1 MANLPSVE
9 DLLAAGS
16 HFGHQTQR
24 WNPKMKPYILAEKNG
39 IYVLNL
45 SKTRDLL
52 EEAAKAAA
60 KISESG
66 KTVLF
71 VGTKPTARQ
80 CVLDAAAACNQFS
93 VTNRWLG
100 GMLTNFQTVRKSIKK
115 IDKIDAME
123 QDGTFQALSKK
134 EVLDKNREREKLLSV
149 FGGIREMV
157 NLPGLLVVTDLAHEK
172 IAVAEA
178 RRLHIPIIGIC
189 DTNVDPT
196 LVDYPVPANDDAVKS
211 IKLIVDYI
219 AANVRSSTTARTSNM
234 QITASLVNELRQKT
248 GVGMMQCKKA
258 LTETDGDM
266 DKAVE
271 LLRKQ
276 GAAVA
281 AKRADKAAKEGRIY
295 LVETADKAA
304 AFELSCETEPVS
316 NNEDFVALA
325 NLAVKAVETQA
336 ISSVEDLKNAVVD
349 GVKINDRLQDVLV
362 KIQENIDFRKFGELK
377 KVPNSVFGVYSHMK
391 GKIGVITELAF
402 EGSADEAAL
411 KAAAK
416 DIAMQAAA
424 FAPVALNDASVPA
437 ETIEKEK
444 EIAKAQIEASG
455 KQTKP
460 EFMQRQIDGRVA
472 KVLKEIVLEDQE
484 FFMSEKNRSAS
495 RTTSRKSLPSS
506 SVFPA

>member
-1 MANLPSVE
+1 
-9 DLLAAGS
+9 
-16 HFGHQTQR
+16 
-24 WNPKMKPYILAEKNG
+24 
-39 IYVLNL
+39 
-45 SKTRDLL
+45 
-52 EEAAKAAA
+52 
-60 KISESG
+60 
-66 KTVLF
+66 
-71 VGTKPTARQ
+71 
-80 CVLDAAAACNQFS
+80 
-93 VTNRWLG
+93 
-100 GMLTNFQTVRKSIKK
+100 
-115 IDKIDAME
+115 
-123 QDGTFQALSKK
+123 
-134 EVLDKNREREKLLSV
+134 
-149 FGGIREMV
+149 
-157 NLPGLLVVTDLAHEK
+157 
-172 IAVAEA
+172 
-178 RRLHIPIIGIC
+178 
-189 DTNVDPT
+189 
-196 LVDYPVPANDDAVKS
+196 
-211 IKLIVDYI
+211 
-219 AANVRSSTTARTSNM
+219 M

-271 LLRKQ
+271 LLRKH

-281 AKRADKAAKEGRIY
+281 AKRADKAAKEGRVY
-295 LVETADKAA
+295 LIETADKAA

-325 NLAVKAVETQA
+325 NLAIKAVETQA

-362 KIQENIDFRKFGELK
+362 KIQENIDFRKFAEVK
-377 KVPNSVFGVYSHMK
+377 KVPNSVFGLYSHMK
-391 GKIGVITELAF
+391 GKIGVITELTF

-444 EIAKAQIEASG
+444 EIARAQIELQAQQTG

-460 EFMQRQIDGRVA
+460 EFVERQLQGRVA

-484 FFMSEKNRSAS
+484 FFMSEKNPKKLSVKDYLQEVVAKQLGLS
-495 RTTSRKSLPSS
+495 SLK
-506 SVFPA
+506 VVNFIRFERGN